1 MTFRDL
7 QRLLRECATLVALLA
22 MVLGPLALAA
32 SRGHGAAEM
41 VAAASGTKP
50 LALCLPGSPDTGPAD
65 SAPAD
70 TGSGDQCDH
79 CIAGQA
85 FVPPMAGGVARPF
98 RSAAA
103 AVSVASTSLLAAFP
117 RAPPARGPPTA

>member
-7 QRLLRECATLVALLA
+7 QRLLRECATLVAVLA

-50 LALCLPGSPDTGPAD
+50 LALCLPGSPDT
-65 SAPAD
+65 APAD

-103 AVSVASTSLLAAFP
+103 AISVASTSLLAAFP